1 MKKILISSLMV
12 SSLFLG
18 SGVASISAQS
28 GEFETQQIR
37 DLTVIESSQIFDDT
51 TLLSGKSTIIPV
63 KGVDK
68 ETGEITNRGA
78 YTQSLLK
85 FFNSDPQKYAGSI
98 IDIDAI
104 VESATLAASQSI
116 ANKSNGEISPSA
128 IVGQGWS
135 KAPVITSSK
144 DLITYSTSWITEDNY
159 RSSVPITATYT
170 KTLTTSVSLGF
181 TGANVIK
188 DKMGFNAT
196 FNETQTSTIA
206 QGATVPGWT
215 VWGTRPYIK
224 WTEENWTGTYYY
236 IDSTGGIVQVI
247 EGPVSGTNK
256 KLRTKSNEYWSRE
269 NTSKS
274 TSATTPAPPTGVPN
288 A

>member
-1 MKKILISSLMV
+1 MKKILISSIV
-12 SSLFLG
+12 ISSLLLG
-18 SGVASISAQS
+18 SEVASISAQNV
-28 GEFETQQIR
+28 ENEAQQLK
-37 DLTVIESSQIFDDT
+37 DLTIIESSQIFDQT
-51 TLLSGKSTIIPV
+51 TLMSEKVTTIPIR
-63 KGVDK
+63 GVDK
-68 ETGEITNRGA
+68 ETGEITNRAA
-78 YTQSLLK
+78 YAQSLLK
-85 FFNSDPQKYAGSI
+85 FFNSDPQKYGDSI
-98 IDIDAI
+98 RDIDTI
-104 VESATLAASQSI
+104 VENAVITTSQNI
-116 ANKSNGEISPSA
+116 SNTKNGDISPSA

-135 KAPVITSSK
+135 KEPAITSSK
-144 DLITYSTSWITEDNY
+144 DLITYSTTWITEDNY

-170 KTLTTSVSLGF
+170 KKLTTSVSLGF

-188 DKMGFNAT
+188 NKMGFNAT
-196 FNETQTSTIA
+196 FSATQESTIA

-247 EGPVSGTNK
+247 EGPVSGINK

-269 NTSKS
+269 NSSKNS
-274 TSATTPAPPTGVPN
+274 SATTPAPPTGAPS